1 MFSTF
6 PDGWPGL
13 GLLLLRAA
21 AGGVLVVRCILYLGA
36 RHDLRL
42 AVIATLFLTFVSA
55 VFLLL
60 GYRTR
65 VAATVASIASIGS
78 IFFWLSKYPPQAEQT
93 FRGARQHYRGGGDL
107 PRAGLI
113 FSGFALVWPARNH
126 HSQGPPRSVTSRPPG
141 AFRRFKRNDSD
152 LPVPQSF
159 LLPPTW
165 YPLMQLLS

>member
-21 AGGVLVVRCILYLGA
+21 AGGVLVARCILYLDA

-42 AVIATLFLTFVSA
+42 AVLANLFLALVSA

-65 VAATVASIASIGS
+65 VAAAIVSIAGIG
-78 IFFWLSKYPPQAEQT
+78 IFFWLSKYQPQESRLSA
-93 FRGARQHYRGGGDL
+93 
-107 PRAGLI
+107 
-113 FSGFALVWPARNH
+113 ALVSIIAAAVICL
-126 HSQGPPRSVTSRPPG
+126 GPGSFSLDSRLFGRREIIIPRSRPE
-141 AFRRFKRNDSD
+141 A
-152 LPVPQSF
+152 
-159 LLPPTW
+159 
-165 YPLMQLLS
+165 

>member
-13 GLLLLRAA
+13 GLLLLRGA
-21 AGGVLVVRCILYLGA
+21 AGGVLVVRCVLFLGT

-65 VAATVASIASIGS
+65 AAATIVSIASIGS
-78 IFFWLSKYPPQAEQT
+78 IFFWLSKYQPQESRLSA
-93 FRGARQHYRGGGDL
+93 
-107 PRAGLI
+107 
-113 FSGFALVWPARNH
+113 ALVSIIAAAVICL
-126 HSQGPPRSVTSRPPG
+126 GPG
-141 AFRRFKRNDSD
+141 AFSLDSRLFGRREIIIPKVR
-152 LPVPQSF
+152 PEA
-159 LLPPTW
+159 
-165 YPLMQLLS
+165 